1 MELNIVH
8 FIFFFFF
15 LIIQSFLTV
24 TRRAPVYTIV
34 VVAPNTLPFTLTV
47 FFLSMSNT
55 CGVFTVNVW
64 RFLTELDL
72 SNPAP
77 TTKTQL
83 KLDLCMKYTLILIY
97 FINQCVLAS
106 HQLDRTHHSLG
117 VGGASVFSSNPTSRV
132 KACILGKMSPKSNVP
147 VKNQKPLILHSD
159 SNWLN
164 LPVEKSWQNMIWHW
178 FESHLPMLAQRATLW
193 VFCVGKGS

>member
-1 MELNIVH
+1 M
-8 FIFFFFF
+8 
-15 LIIQSFLTV
+15 TA
-24 TRRAPVYTIV
+24 TRRAPDYTIV
-34 VVAPNTLPFTLTV
+34 VLSPNTLAHLLPQQCFSCLCPH
-47 FFLSMSNT
+47 LNT
-55 CGVFTVNVW
+55 CGVFTVNLW

-72 SNPAP
+72 SNPVP

-97 FINQCVLAS
+97 FIKQCVLAS
-106 HQLDRTHHSLG
+106 HQLDRTYHSLG

-132 KACILGKMSPKSNVP
+132 KACILGKMSAKSNVP
-147 VKNQKPLILHSD
+147 VKNQKPLILHAD

-193 VFCVGKGS
+193 VFCVGKGC